1 MKTLQDICRA
11 YPLKVRYAR
20 VHIECRSDYND
31 YTRRRDTIKMF
42 VNYPLEMTVDM
53 WKYPLDHVERREVI
67 HRYTNDEL
75 IQEATNELVSQTPED
90 IKTLVPNI
98 ETLVYNALEIDARNQ
113 IKDGKTSE
121 FMRVDIEHQTYRI
134 MQVYIP
140 GYHAEYGGQSIDVEP
155 ELLWENPNYWQNPNH

>member
-1 MKTLQDICRA
+1 MKTLQDICLA
-11 YPLKVRYAR
+11 HPLKVKYAR
-20 VHIECRSDYND
+20 VHIECTSDYD
-31 YTRRRDTIKMF
+31 EYKHCRRDPVKIF
-42 VNYPLEMTVDM
+42 VNYPLEIAIDI
-53 WKYPLDHVERREVI
+53 WNHPLDYVVKSEVFNK
-67 HRYTNDEL
+67 YTNYGL

-155 ELLWENPNYWQNPNH
+155 EILWENPNY